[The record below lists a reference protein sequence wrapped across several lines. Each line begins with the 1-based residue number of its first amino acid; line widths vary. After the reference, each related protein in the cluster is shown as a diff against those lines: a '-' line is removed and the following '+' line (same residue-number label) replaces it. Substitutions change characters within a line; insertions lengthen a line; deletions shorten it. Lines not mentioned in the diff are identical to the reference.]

1 MCIYTCWLD
10 CNYDLQSQWGFIQ
23 PPSRRSIGYF
33 SGGAPEMVTPG
44 NDENIGPFRDVSHQ
58 CRRKRPFGG
67 LW

>member
-44 NDENIGPFRDVSHQ
+44 NVGDR
-58 CRRKRPFGG
+58 
-67 LW
+67 